1 MGTFETFWELL
12 GIFGHYWN
20 LLVLFGTLPF
30 RADVILQQTFS
41 SSNNHLIK
49 NNTMNDILRNTKLM
63 GALTIATFAIV
74 AFFAYKSYK
83 ANKGIDTTKA

>member
-1 MGTFETFWELL
+1 M
-12 GIFGHYWN
+12 
-20 LLVLFGTLPF
+20 VLFGTLPF

-49 NNTMNDILRNTKLM
+49 NNTMNDILKNTKLM

-74 AFFAYKSYK
+74 AWFAYKTYK
-83 ANKGIDTTKA
+83 ANKPLTTTEA